1 MKITRLEL
9 HNFKRFTKL
18 TLDAIPASARLV
30 LLIGSN
36 GSGKSSVFDA
46 FEALN
51 KAKKEQGLK
60 NAEQTYYRKVVEE
73 DFKIVFDLGEGEFW
87 EDSFIVSGTNF
98 QNKNLEKLNFY
109 GRSSFRQVPRL
120 TRTSMGARFN
130 VETDSDRPQFFI
142 DRDERFENDIEQ
154 ITGVILRDIF
164 RAPDAQSKIK
174 ERFIDPINLA
184 LTKIFGEKNG
194 TKLELIEIIPPLEGK
209 IAQVTF
215 RKGQSEFHYNQ
226 LSAGEKEVINILI
239 NLTSRRD
246 SLKNAICFF
255 DEIDLHLSTK
265 LQFQLMQEIVE
276 HWIPEG
282 SQFWTASHSLGFI
295 EYARSSPDA
304 VILDFDDLDFDLPQT
319 LSPVTAENSDVYEIA
334 VGREFL
340 SLLLAGKRLC
350 FVENN
355 DQSYYASLGLP
366 DLLFAKATNRNNV
379 YHKVLSE
386 PTSCGIVDR
395 DFLTDEDIALI
406 RTQYPNLYVLPYYS
420 IENLMYH
427 PNNLA
432 EYYTSKGRAFDFD
445 DYLKQLETHKNAVIL
460 TLIPSLALKR
470 TEYPYFGE
478 QAFAGKQMQN
488 RFRNK
493 QENTDQA
500 SSLARYIHSDDFETW
515 YKVFPMKSYATD
527 VAQRQHIPKS
537 DLVKT
542 AWFKSQ
548 IQGLLAD

>member
-9 HNFKRFTKL
+9 HNFKRFSKL

-36 GSGKSSVFDA
+36 GCGKSSVFDA

-154 ITGVILRDIF
+154 ITNIILRDIF
-164 RAPDAQSKIK
+164 RAPDAQSKIR

-184 LTKIFGEKNG
+184 LTNIFGEKNG

-239 NLTSRRD
+239 NLTSRQD

-276 HWIPEG
+276 HWIPEN

-295 EYARSSPDA
+295 EYARSSPGA

-319 LSPVTAENSDVYEIA
+319 LTPVPAENSDVYEIA

-340 SLLLAGKRLC
+340 SALLAGKRLC
-350 FVENN
+350 FVENK
-355 DQSYYASLGLP
+355 DSDFYASLGLQNF
-366 DLLFAKATNRNNV
+366 LFAKASNRNNV
-379 YHKVLSE
+379 YHKVRSE
-386 PTSCGIVDR
+386 PSSCGIVDR
-395 DFLTDEDIALI
+395 DYLTDDDIALI
-406 RTQYPNLYVLPYYS
+406 RAQYSNLYVLPYYS

-427 PNNLA
+427 PDNLA
-432 EYYTSKGRAFDFD
+432 QYYSSKSQEFNLGS
-445 DYLKQLETHKNAVIL
+445 YVNSLCEQKNLVIERL
-460 TLIPSLALKR
+460 SISLVPTR
-470 TEYPYFGE
+470 MGYPYFEE
-478 QAFAGKQMQN
+478 QEFSDSPNQR
-488 RFRNK
+488 RFRNRT
-493 QENTDQA
+493 ENNEQA
-500 SSLARYIHSDDFETW
+500 LTITKNLQSEDFETW
-515 YKVFPMKSYATD
+515 YQLFPMKDYAKD
-527 VAQRQHIPKS
+527 VPERQNIRKS

-548 IQGLLAD
+548 IQDILAD